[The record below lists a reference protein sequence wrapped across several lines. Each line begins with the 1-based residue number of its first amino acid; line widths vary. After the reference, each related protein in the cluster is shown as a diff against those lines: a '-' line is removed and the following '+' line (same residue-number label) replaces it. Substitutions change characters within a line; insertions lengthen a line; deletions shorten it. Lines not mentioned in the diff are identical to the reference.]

1 MERMGKVDLPTFL
14 VPISLGELTF
24 FSLAWCVSDFH
35 NLLIHQKIFPACFLR
50 TGTGSTREALAP
62 VQLLDFSVAEVLG
75 HLAGR
80 GRAGALS
87 GKPEVHSQGFSFN
100 YLLIWGGLRCSF
112 FSEDLKRV

>member
-1 MERMGKVDLPTFL
+1 MFPK
-14 VPISLGELTF
+14 
-24 FSLAWCVSDFH
+24 
-35 NLLIHQKIFPACFLR
+35 KKKKFPACFLC
-50 TGTGSTREALAP
+50 TGTGSTREVLAP

-75 HLAGR
+75 ASGWK

-100 YLLIWGGLRCSF
+100 YLLIWGGLRFSF